1 MSDPTGR
8 LAQLAERL
16 RAAGFEARDARFF
29 ASEGIVVFRPLA
41 EPLERADDGIVV
53 LEALVFVYPARGG
66 WELRVTRHGGPHW
79 IRDAHSDDEAEAHL
93 RTFMADPTL
102 APGAG
107 WREVE

>member
-29 ASEGIVVFRPLA
+29 ASEGIVVFRPPA

-53 LEALVFVYPARGG
+53 LEALSSCIPR
-66 WELRVTRHGGPHW
+66 
-79 IRDAHSDDEAEAHL
+79 AEDGSCA
-93 RTFMADPTL
+93 
-102 APGAG
+102 
-107 WREVE
+107 

>member
-1 MSDPTGR
+1 M
-8 LAQLAERL
+8 
-16 RAAGFEARDARFF
+16 
-29 ASEGIVVFRPLA
+29 
-41 EPLERADDGIVV
+41 
-53 LEALVFVYPARGG
+53 YPARGG